1 MAKSTSLQKNLR
13 VEEVAERLT
22 RGYTRST
29 LLRYCADK
37 WGVSS
42 RQVDNYIR
50 DARIILKADWKDME
64 RDQMVAEV
72 LSQYNSL
79 QVEAREK
86 GQLAV
91 ALGCIHG
98 AAKVAK
104 LISGSTE

>member
-1 MAKSTSLQKNLR
+1 VAKSTSLQKDLR

-37 WGVSS
+37 WGVSP

-50 DARIILKADWKDME
+50 DARILLKEDWNEME
-64 RDQMVAEV
+64 RDQMIAEV
-72 LSQYNSL
+72 LCQYNSL
-79 QVEAREK
+79 QVEARER

-104 LISGSTE
+104 LISGNIE

>member
-1 MAKSTSLQKNLR
+1 VAKSTAAHKNLR
-13 VEEVAERLT
+13 VEEVARLLT
-22 RGYTRST
+22 RGYTRSSIVPI
-29 LLRYCADK
+29 AANK
-37 WGVSS
+37 WGVGP
-42 RQVDNYIR
+42 RQTETYIR
-50 DARIILKADWKDME
+50 EARIILKEDWKDME
-64 RDQMVAEV
+64 RDQMIAEV

-104 LISGSTE
+104 LISGNVE

>member
-1 MAKSTSLQKNLR
+1 
-13 VEEVAERLT
+13 
-22 RGYTRST
+22 
-29 LLRYCADK
+29 
-37 WGVSS
+37 
-42 RQVDNYIR
+42 
-50 DARIILKADWKDME
+50 ME
-64 RDQMVAEV
+64 RDQMIAEV

-104 LISGSTE
+104 LISGNVE

>member
-1 MAKSTSLQKNLR
+1 MPKSTAAHKNLR
-13 VEEVAERLT
+13 VEEVARLLT

-29 LLRYCADK
+29 ILRKAADL
-37 WGVSS
+37 WGIGP
-42 RQVDNYIR
+42 RQAETYIR
-50 DARIILKADWKDME
+50 EARIILKEDWKDME

-98 AAKVAK
+98 AARVAQ
-104 LISGSTE
+104 LISGT